1 MKNTL
6 KIKPIIRIM
15 GRLVL
20 IESLMLLIPLAVC
33 LCYGEGEW
41 KGFAIAAV
49 AAATAGGIAELATR
63 HVSTAIHAREGF
75 IITALIWIVFGLFGL
90 IPFMTGSHPIG
101 FTDAMFETIS
111 GFTTTGASMITDVEQ
126 QSHGILFWRAFTQ
139 WIGGLGIIL
148 FMLAVLPELNKAV
161 GISMFNAEATGIT
174 HSKLHPRIRQ
184 TALSLWGIYVILTV
198 VSILLLWCGPMN
210 FFDSV
215 CQTFAAVATGG
226 FTTRNAGLAYWDSDY
241 VLVVLT
247 VVMFIAGINF
257 MLLYTTWK
265 NGIRELLSNDVL
277 KAFVAIVLISY
288 MLLLLS
294 SLLQGGNTGIDRLLV
309 YPLFHIMSA
318 ITSTGFSITGAEG
331 WGSFSLFL
339 TIMLM
344 LCGACTGSTSGGIK
358 IDRLIVLR
366 RNFRNEINKT
376 VFPKRTYVVNLNGSS
391 LQSSLVSRISAFV
404 TLYMLTVVISTA
416 IITLFGYSFTDSLFM
431 TCSCIGCNGLGYGTT
446 GAEGSFTML
455 PEVVKWLLILNMLV
469 GRLELFTFLVFLLP
483 SFWKR

>member
-277 KAFVAIVLISY
+277 KAFVAIVFISY
-288 MLLLLS
+288 LLLLLS

-318 ITSTGFSITGAEG
+318 ITSTGFQSPAQRTG
-331 WGSFSLFL
+331 
-339 TIMLM
+339 
-344 LCGACTGSTSGGIK
+344 
-358 IDRLIVLR
+358 VH
-366 RNFRNEINKT
+366 FR
-376 VFPKRTYVVNLNGSS
+376 
-391 LQSSLVSRISAFV
+391 
-404 TLYMLTVVISTA
+404 
-416 IITLFGYSFTDSLFM
+416 
-431 TCSCIGCNGLGYGTT
+431 CS
-446 GAEGSFTML
+446 
-455 PEVVKWLLILNMLV
+455 
-469 GRLELFTFLVFLLP
+469 
-483 SFWKR
+483 